1 MMPGPIEAAIQGLLP
16 STPSGPYTVWEN
28 YGTEGW
34 KPTDYPTLQ
43 EAVAA
48 HKFCSEW
55 VVMRSVKWEAV
66 DKTDEPQWVTVSVP
80 KDAFISCKP
89 LRPIREALKPNG

>member
-1 MMPGPIEAAIQGLLP
+1 MLGRVAASMADTKP
-16 STPSGPYTVWEN
+16 VGPYTVWEN

-43 EAVAA
+43 EAVAS

-55 VVMRSVKWEAV
+55 VITRSVKWEAV
-66 DKTDEPQWVTVSVP
+66 DKTDEAEWVRVTVPIS
-80 KDAFISCKP
+80 AFQSIKP
-89 LRPIREALKPNG
+89 PRPISEVLKPNG